1 MTDEGK
7 KYLSDIL
14 RAIEMIEQF
23 TLTTVSFNDY
33 LADLK
38 TQSAVE
44 RQLGIIG
51 EAVNKFDKIHP
62 ELTLENARKIV
73 GFRNRLIHT
82 YDAVDS
88 SMIWAI
94 LKNHVSPLKA
104 EIYLLRPGGKTT
116 NNTINATLFSFFLV
130 LLKERKLKVNIF
142 PVSSGKYQRLPV
154 TLYSLANI
162 FLCKN
167 FIGFQNHV

>member
-1 MTDEGK
+1 MTDQSK

-14 RAIEMIEQF
+14 RAIELIEQF
-23 TLTTVSFNDY
+23 TATTDNFNDY
-33 LADLK
+33 SEDLK

-51 EAVNKFDKIHP
+51 EAVNKFDKLLP
-62 ELTLENARKIV
+62 ELSLENARKIV

-94 LKNHVSPLKA
+94 IKKHLP
-104 EIYLLRPGGKTT
+104 
-116 NNTINATLFSFFLV
+116 
-130 LLKERKLKVNIF
+130 LLKDEIVEKLI
-142 PVSSGKYQRLPV
+142 
-154 TLYSLANI
+154 
-162 FLCKN
+162 
-167 FIGFQNHV
+167 